1 MKKIEVEELKRIQLD
16 ILKHIDEF
24 CQKNELTYFISGGT
38 LIGAVRHKGFIP
50 WDDDIDIMM
59 KREDYDKLIKLYPVQ
74 DKSEYNLYSFELDK
88 KFPYPYAKMDDN
100 RTVFDEEITDSYNM
114 GVNID
119 IFPIDTISDDVNIQ
133 KALVRRN
140 KRWIQLITL
149 KRVPLKRGRSFL
161 KNVVL
166 AMTHMITA
174 LIPYSFIVS
183 KIINNAKKVKCE
195 ESSHQG
201 CLVWGYGLKE
211 IINKSVLAD
220 SVRLP
225 FENCIFS
232 APKGYDTYL
241 KALFGNYMEL
251 PPIEKRQ
258 THHSFKAYWK

>member
-1 MKKIEVEELKRIQLD
+1 MKKIDVEELRRIQLD

-24 CQKNELTYFISGGT
+24 CQEHGLTYFISGGT

-59 KREDYDKLIKLYPVQ
+59 KRDDYDKLMKLYPVK
-74 DKSEYNLYSFELDK
+74 DKSYYKLYSFEIDK
-88 KFPYPYAKMDDN
+88 KFPYPYAKMDDS
-100 RTVFDEEITDSYNM
+100 RTLFDEEITDKYKM

-119 IFPIDTISDDVNIQ
+119 IFPIDTISDNVNIQ
-133 KALVRRN
+133 KEVVERN

-149 KRVPLKRGRSFL
+149 KRIPIKRGRSFS

-166 AMTHMITA
+166 ALAHLVTTF
-174 LIPYSFIVS
+174 IPYSFIVS
-183 KIINNAKKVKCE
+183 KIINNARMAKCE
-195 ESSHQG
+195 KSSHQG
-201 CLVWGYGLKE
+201 CLVWGYGLRE
-211 IINKSVLAD
+211 IINISALAD
-220 SVRLP
+220 SIRLP
-225 FENCIFS
+225 FEDCTFS

-251 PPIEKRQ
+251 PPVEKRQ